1 MKLVLHGMK
10 QRQSVFKTLLKFIDG
25 WALGSSVLLIKLLQ
39 SARKLIDLTTVCFLF
54 FLRRLSQSDEL

>member
-10 QRQSVFKTLLKFIDG
+10 QKPSVFKTLLKFIDG

-39 SARKLIDLTTVCFLF
+39 SARKLTDLTTVCFLF